1 MKSKNSTDAKKKMEG
16 GGTME
21 NNAGTFTRE
30 QLDELIKKGK
40 ANNGVLTYQEVIDA
54 TKSSPDITPEGIEAL
69 YEYVAAKGIE
79 IVDDTAIGD
88 VDVDDVLP
96 VVDDVVEDND
106 EIEEINEAEL
116 ANLSVPEGI
125 SIDDPVRMYL
135 KEIGRVPLLIGE
147 DEIKLAKRMD
157 KGKQADRLLRG
168 KMIALEA
175 PIFSG
180 TDDTAALLEKI
191 FGYLQE
197 EWKMTDSRSVHK
209 VLKKIR
215 DRHEDG
221 NAYSVEE
228 YLDLIFEFTRDERLH
243 LQRLMLD
250 QRCYVADCDK
260 LMIERPTSDKEV
272 HSLYPLNA
280 LLEEVKARLA
290 DGREQDFNIAEKY
303 MDLHEDYQKLLK
315 AVKAQ
320 GDDAKKCLSEANLRL
335 VVSIAKRYVG
345 RGMLFLD
352 LIQEG
357 NLGLIKAVEK
367 FDYNKGFKFST
378 YATWWIRQAIT
389 RAIADQART
398 IRIPVHMVETI
409 NKLIRVSRQLL
420 QELGREPQPEE
431 IAREMDTT
439 VERVREIMKIAQEPV
454 SLETPIGEE
463 EDSHLGDFIEDHDA
477 PAPAD
482 AASFTLLREQLD
494 EVLETLTLRE
504 KKVLELRFGLEDGR
518 SRTLEE
524 VGQHFGVTRE
534 RIRQIEAKALRKLR
548 HPSRSKR
555 LKDFLE

>member
-30 QLDELIKKGK
+30 QLEELIKKGK
-40 ANNGVLTYQEVIDA
+40 ANNGVLTYQEINEA
-54 TKSSPDITPEGIEAL
+54 TKNSTDMTTEGLDAL
-69 YEYVAAKGIE
+69 MEYIQAKGIE
-79 IVDDTAIGD
+79 IVDDTVIGE

-96 VVDDVVEDND
+96 IVDDGVDDNN

-191 FGYLQE
+191 SGYLQE
-197 EWKMTDSRSVHK
+197 EWQMTNSRSVHK

-215 DRHEDG
+215 DRHEEG

-280 LLEEVKARLA
+280 LLEEVKARMA
-290 DGREQDFNIAEKY
+290 DGREQDVTIAEKY
-303 MDLHEDYQKLLK
+303 MDLYEDFQKLLK

-320 GDDAKKCLSEANLRL
+320 GDDAKRCLSEANLRL

-431 IAREMDTT
+431 IAKEMDTT